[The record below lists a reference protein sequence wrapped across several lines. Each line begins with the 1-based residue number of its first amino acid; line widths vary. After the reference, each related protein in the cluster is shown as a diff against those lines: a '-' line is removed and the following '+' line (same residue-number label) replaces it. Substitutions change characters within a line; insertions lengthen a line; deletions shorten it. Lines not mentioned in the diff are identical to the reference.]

1 MWRLSFLR
9 RATGRIGLYIGL
21 TGTRIGHG
29 DMISSGLMDFFIR
42 HEDLP
47 AFETA
52 IIAMSDQDDIDDILA
67 SLPDMMLPIDLCR
80 IWTGLMIYCPMTGL
94 KISVTLLPSL
104 IMCWHPSSGADT
116 ALSVI

>member
-1 MWRLSFLR
+1 MAASLFLR

-47 AFETA
+47 ALETA

-67 SLPDMMLPIDLCR
+67 SFARHDATADRLMPHLDWINDILSHDRLEDIRDLAATSDHVLAAPFIR
-80 IWTGLMIYCPMTGL
+80 R
-94 KISVTLLPSL
+94 
-104 IMCWHPSSGADT
+104 
-116 ALSVI
+116 